1 MHAAATWPGRAA
13 LSMSSCPAATPGP
26 GGGAD
31 DCVHDPAPNAIIPPR
46 RITTHHR
53 RLSTQCPTVLYLCTA
68 EYVCARRVLQYDRR
82 AARHPDPRVLS
93 ILQVQDGSPGR
104 WE

>member
-31 DCVHDPAPNAIIPPR
+31 DCVHDPAPNAIIPPCR
-46 RITTHHR
+46 SHN
-53 RLSTQCPTVLYLCTA
+53 SP
-68 EYVCARRVLQYDRR
+68 
-82 AARHPDPRVLS
+82 
-93 ILQVQDGSPGR
+93 LQVEHTMPYRTIPLHCRVRVRPQGLTI
-104 WE
+104 